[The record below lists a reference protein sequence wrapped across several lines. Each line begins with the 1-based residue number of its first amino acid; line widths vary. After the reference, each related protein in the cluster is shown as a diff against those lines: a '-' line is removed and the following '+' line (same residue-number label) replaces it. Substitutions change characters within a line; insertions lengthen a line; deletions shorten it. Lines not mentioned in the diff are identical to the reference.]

1 VLTEFDLRTFQAR
14 GRLTLRLTG
23 TDVFT
28 LTKEP
33 NMQIDKEQIISL
45 LRERGDDAKADQ
57 AQQELPGKVDTDQ
70 DAGLLSKL
78 GIDPS
83 DLLGGLGG
91 GLGGKLGL

>member
-1 VLTEFDLRTFQAR
+1 M
-14 GRLTLRLTG
+14 
-23 TDVFT
+23 
-28 LTKEP
+28 
-33 NMQIDKEQIISL
+33 NIDKEQIVAL

-57 AQQELPGKVDTDQ
+57 AQQELPTQIDTDK

-78 GIDPS
+78 GIDPA